1 MLSATGLGKSAVPL
15 TLLLSNIYN
24 TSCER
29 ASGKQQLKCCPGAV
43 GIEDITSWGGWL
55 AWLEYK
61 KSRDQ
66 EQQERRAAIDN
77 WVSTTSAGGP
87 PSS

>member
-1 MLSATGLGKSAVPL
+1 MLSASGLSKPAVPL
-15 TLLLSNIYN
+15 TLLLPYILNM
-24 TSCER
+24 
-29 ASGKQQLKCCPGAV
+29 SGQRPSSQLRLNCCPGAV

-61 KSRDQ
+61 KSREQ

-87 PSS
+87 PLS